1 MRLHSSLYPQRCLL
15 AGKSLVRSTLLA
27 PVIQTLD
34 MAIQRIN
41 PYVMDEY

>member
-1 MRLHSSLYPQRCLL
+1 MRLHSSLYPQRL

-27 PVIQTLD
+27 PVVQTLD

-41 PYVMDEY
+41 PYLVDEY